1 MERKFKG
8 VWIPAQ
14 IWLSKEL
21 SLQEKCLI
29 VEIDSFDECW
39 LTNQRLAEFLNVG
52 KDRASKIVS
61 GLVKRGVLNIQVIRD
76 KNTNKVVR
84 RVLKVSDEF
93 KKSLV
98 EKTQDPIGENA
109 DTLPVETPIP
119 SRRKRLDPIGE
130 NADTLPVKTPSRVIQ
145 ESNTVRVIQDKDILS
160 GCPDDEEKPVEV
172 LEAEVISEGRT
183 VQPKKKSITESIV
196 EIVEYL
202 NEKAGMHYRSTTP
215 KTQRLIKARL
225 AEGFTVD
232 DFKTVIDKKCAD
244 WLGDGDMVQYLR
256 PDTLFSTKFE
266 GYLNQREA
274 DYTKMKPILTKQD
287 KLILQ
292 DRMRWE
298 REERDSTDS
307 DREFA
312 KLFSR
317 GGL

>member
-39 LTNQRLAEFLNVG
+39 LTNQRLAEFLNVS

-145 ESNTVRVIQDKDILS
+145 ESNTVRVIQDKDILPS
-160 GCPDDEEKPVEV
+160 CPDDEEKTVEV
-172 LEAEVISEGRT
+172 IEAEVISDGRT
-183 VQPKKKSITESIV
+183 VQLKKKSISESIV

-202 NEKAGMHYRSTTP
+202 NEKAGTHYRSTTP
-215 KTQRLIKARL
+215 KTQRLIKSRL

-292 DRMRWE
+292 DRMRCK
-298 REERDSTDS
+298 REERNSTEI

>member
-39 LTNQRLAEFLNVG
+39 LTNQRLAEFLNVS

-98 EKTQDPIGENA
+98 EKTQDHIGENA

-160 GCPDDEEKPVEV
+160 SCPDDEEKTVEV
-172 LEAEVISEGRT
+172 IEAEVISDGRT
-183 VQPKKKSITESIV
+183 VQLKKKSISESIV

-202 NEKAGMHYRSTTP
+202 NEKAGTHYRSTTP
-215 KTQRLIKARL
+215 KTQRLIKSRL

-292 DRMRWE
+292 DRMRCK
-298 REERDSTDS
+298 REERNSTEI